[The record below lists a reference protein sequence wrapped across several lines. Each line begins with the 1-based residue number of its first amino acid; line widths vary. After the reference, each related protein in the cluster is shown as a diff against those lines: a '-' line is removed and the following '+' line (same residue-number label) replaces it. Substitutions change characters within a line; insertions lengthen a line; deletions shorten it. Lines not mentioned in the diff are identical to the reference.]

1 MANYKDKLN
10 DFFDDAAPDQGADET
25 RVFDSKNLDQV
36 SAEVGNTTDAGDGN
50 KKELPF
56 KKLDPIVEK
65 MKSGKKEKKNKNSK
79 NSKNSS
85 EEGPVPVRFRKD
97 RHTGIV
103 GGILYFVFVVAISAL
118 LAGFGWLAAT
128 DVLALGKT
136 EEAVEVTIPDEYDA
150 DTIADILFD
159 KGLIKYKSLFKFYG
173 GLSSTPLDEKVQPG
187 TYRLYT
193 NFDYRAIVN
202 GLTPAGA
209 ERIPVD
215 VTIPEGYTMR
225 QIFTLL
231 DERGVC
237 KADKLWDAAANY
249 DFDYEFLDKTTLGE
263 EKRLEGFLFPDTY
276 EFYLSQDP
284 EAVIKKFLSNFN
296 SRFDDDLREQA
307 ESMGYTVKE
316 IVTVAS
322 MIEKEAAGDSD
333 RATIASVIYNRLESE
348 GFPYLQFDSTI
359 NYIIAETGEEFSTEI
374 DSPYNTYTHEGL
386 PAGPIANPGMAAIR
400 AALEPEDTGYYYYA
414 LGADGEHHFFRSSDG
429 FLEFINSD
437 EYAG

>member
-10 DFFDDAAPDQGADET
+10 SFFDDDAPDKGADET
-25 RVFDSKNLDQV
+25 RVFDSQSFDAV
-36 SAEVGNTTDAGDGN
+36 SAGIEEIP
-50 KKELPF
+50 EL
-56 KKLDPIVEK
+56 
-65 MKSGKKEKKNKNSK
+65 SKEKKSGFSIKDSMARLTQRSPKKRAARENKEKKGKKKTGESDF
-79 NSKNSS
+79 
-85 EEGPVPVRFRKD
+85 PLRFRND

-103 GGILYFVFVVAISAL
+103 GGILYFVFVVALSAL

-136 EEAVEVTIPDEYDA
+136 EEAVEVTIPDEYDS

-173 GLSSTPLDEKVQPG
+173 GLSKTPLEERVQPG

-193 NFDYRAIVN
+193 NFDYRALVH

-225 QIFTLL
+225 QIFRLL
-231 DERGVC
+231 EERGVC
-237 KADKLWDAAANY
+237 KATKLWDTAANY
-249 DFDYEFLDKTTLGE
+249 DFDYEFLDKSTLGN
-263 EKRLEGFLFPDTY
+263 EKRLEGYMFPDTY

-284 EAVIKKFLSNFN
+284 ESVIKKFLSNFN
-296 SRFDDDLREQA
+296 NRFDKKMRELA
-307 ESMGYTVKE
+307 EEKGYSVSD
-316 IVTVAS
+316 IVIVAS
-322 MIEKEAAGDSD
+322 IVEKEAVGDID
-333 RATIASVIYNRLESE
+333 RATIASVIFNRLNNE

-359 NYIIAETGEEFSTEI
+359 NYIINETGQEFSTEI
-374 DSPYNTYTHEGL
+374 DSPYNTYKYEGL
-386 PAGPIANPGMAAIR
+386 PAGAISNPGMACIN

-414 LGADGEHHFFRSSDG
+414 LGKDGVHHFFRSSDG
-429 FLEFINSD
+429 FLDFVSSD